1 MGRHAKEN
9 HSDTH
14 LFGLIAR
21 EPSAGHPEPD
31 DEPESWDLPEILR
44 AVPPDAEPTA
54 VFPAVPEPEP
64 PEYPTGPPLRAL
76 RWYGLAAAVALVLLL
91 GVACSLIAEDDNT
104 PAAFTGTH
112 PAVSESSA
120 MAEPEDAESAE
131 SPTDGPEPVVTATQT
146 VVGPTVTVRP
156 SGALRGMESVA
167 RPVPTT
173 TVTRTV
179 RPEPSPAVT
188 VTVTRT
194 ALRAPEPAPTMT
206 VTHFITL
213 PPIVPS
219 P

>member
-31 DEPESWDLPEILR
+31 DEPESWDLTEILR
-44 AVPPDAEPTA
+44 AVPPDMEPTA
-54 VFPAVPEPEP
+54 ELPIVPEPEP
-64 PEYPTGPPLRAL
+64 PEYPTGPPFRAL

-91 GVACSLIAEDDNT
+91 GVACSLMAEDDNG
-104 PAAFTGTH
+104 PAAFAGRA
-112 PAVSESSA
+112 PAVSESTGT
-120 MAEPEDAESAE
+120 AEPEEAEPAD
-131 SPTDGPEPVVTATQT
+131 SPMVEPEPRATATRT
-146 VVGPTVTVRP
+146 VTGPTVTVRP
-156 SGALRGMESVA
+156 ESAQSGSQPAA

-194 ALRAPEPAPTMT
+194 ALRAPEPAPTVT